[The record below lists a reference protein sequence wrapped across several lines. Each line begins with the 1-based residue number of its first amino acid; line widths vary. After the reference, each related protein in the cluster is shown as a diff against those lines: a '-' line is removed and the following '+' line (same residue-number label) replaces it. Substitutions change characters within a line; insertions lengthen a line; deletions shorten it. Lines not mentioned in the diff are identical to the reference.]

1 MLLVG
6 FKSMDRIKNYLG
18 VDELDYDV
26 ALLDVDTPEIAIN
39 FEIEKNYKNCFVTAF
54 DVYSLR
60 RGTEVLEIFKITL
73 SIPLFWY
80 SFNRNILSILK
91 VLFSKNLLKEEN
103 EYLDYITLGSKVVWD
118 KEVISFPLELGN
130 YSVAIINQIIARI
143 KMKKL
148 SDHYKNSLVYLMTML
163 FEDEMKSSEIKKII
177 KNIERE

>member
-1 MLLVG
+1 
-6 FKSMDRIKNYLG
+6 MDRIKNYLG

-60 RGTEVLEIFKITL
+60 RGTEVLEIFKKPVKVI
-73 SIPLFWY
+73 
-80 SFNRNILSILK
+80 K

>member
-60 RGTEVLEIFKITL
+60 RGTEVLEIFKKPVKVI
-73 SIPLFWY
+73 
-80 SFNRNILSILK
+80 K

-177 KNIERE
+177 

>member
-60 RGTEVLEIFKITL
+60 RGTEVLEIFKKPVKVI
-73 SIPLFWY
+73 
-80 SFNRNILSILK
+80 K

>member
-39 FEIEKNYKNCFVTAF
+39 FEIDKNYKNCFVTAF

-60 RGTEVLEIFKITL
+60 RGTEVLEIFKKPVKVI
-73 SIPLFWY
+73 
-80 SFNRNILSILK
+80 K